1 MDLLHLDG
9 EPESVVDNV
18 DDDTEVC
25 LVVGDE
31 SLSKK
36 KEGV

>member
-18 DDDTEVC
+18 DDDTEVG
-25 LVVGDE
+25 LVGDE

>member
-18 DDDTEVC
+18 DDTEVG
-25 LVVGDE
+25 LVGDE